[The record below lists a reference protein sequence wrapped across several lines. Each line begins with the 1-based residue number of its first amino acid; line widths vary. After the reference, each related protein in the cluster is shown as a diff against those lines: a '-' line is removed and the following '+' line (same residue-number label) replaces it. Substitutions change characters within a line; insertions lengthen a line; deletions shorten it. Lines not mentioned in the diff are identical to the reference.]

1 MFGGYNYDEDSDNH
15 NLYREILSYDFVR
28 KLWEEVNEFE
38 DEPEYFP
45 EELASSSMTMYGT
58 NLVIYG
64 GTSYPFG
71 EQCSNKVS
79 LVAVN
84 SSTKPKIRLLVTKN
98 DELNQP
104 PGHYGMSV
112 KYKDGYL
119 YTVGGTQG
127 YDYTADIFRC

>member
-1 MFGGYNYDEDSDNH
+1 M
-15 NLYREILSYDFVR
+15 YREILSFDFVT
-28 KLWEEVNEFE
+28 KVWEEVNEFE

-71 EQCSNKVS
+71 QQCSNKVS
-79 LVAVN
+79 LVAVDA
-84 SSTKPKIRLLVTKN
+84 STKPKIRQLVTTN
-98 DELNQP
+98 DAENQP
-104 PGHYGMSV
+104 PGQYGNSV
-112 KYKDGYL
+112 KYKNGFL

-127 YDYTADIFRC
+127 YDYTADIFR